1 MGSRVGMS
9 VGLCCMGVR
18 HGSEVGMGSGV
29 GTGGSV
35 GGAHVSYIVCC
46 VCTWGDAVTLLNV
59 PGGENR
65 VVKEF

>member
-29 GTGGSV
+29 GTSGSV
-35 GGAHVSYIVCC
+35 GGDL
-46 VCTWGDAVTLLNV
+46 GEM
-59 PGGENR
+59 GGR
-65 VVKEF
+65 VRT